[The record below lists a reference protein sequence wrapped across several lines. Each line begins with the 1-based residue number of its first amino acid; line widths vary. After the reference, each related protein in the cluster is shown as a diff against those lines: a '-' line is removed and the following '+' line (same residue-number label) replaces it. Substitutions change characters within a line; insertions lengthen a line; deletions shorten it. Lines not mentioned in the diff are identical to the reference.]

1 MHFRNKVLSVEKLEK
16 IDFEQK
22 KLFENKLMGNK
33 LSNIK
38 VLHQSLKEVFILG
51 HFLRL
56 FK

>member
-38 VLHQSLKEVFILG
+38 SIKLYKIIKFYI
-51 HFLRL
+51 
-56 FK
+56 